1 MAETDLFQ
9 PKDLSSLNSF
19 GLSLKA
25 ERFFALKRLEQVETV
40 HAALKG
46 RACILLG
53 GGSNYLFTRD
63 PDEAVIAM
71 RLKGITVCEDGD
83 DIHLHVGAGENWHSF
98 TEYCVNRSYGG
109 IENLSL
115 IPGQVGT
122 APVQNIGAYGVEIR
136 EVVTYVNAF
145 DTQQREMVR
154 LQNEECGF
162 GYRDSIF
169 KSSQKDRFWITAVG
183 FQLSK
188 SAPIRTDYGAI
199 KGQLQA
205 EGVQQADIADV
216 ARAVIHIRKSKL
228 PDPDELGNAG
238 SFFKNPVLTEEASR
252 LLLNKYP
259 DAPHYPTPAGIKWA
273 AGWMIEQAGWKGHR
287 RDTHGVHDRQ
297 ALVLVNYGGAT
308 GKEIFDLSR
317 DIQKDVEKKFG
328 VTLEREVNVYL

>member
-1 MAETDLFQ
+1 MAEAGLFQ
-9 PKDLSSLNSF
+9 PADLSALNSF
-19 GLSLKA
+19 GLALKA
-25 ERFFALKRLEQVETV
+25 ERYFALDRLEQISTV

-46 RACILLG
+46 QKCLLLG
-53 GGSNYLFTRD
+53 GGSNFLFTRD
-63 PDEAVIAM
+63 PEEPIIAM
-71 RLKGITVCEDGD
+71 RIKGITVCEDGED
-83 DIHLHVGAGENWHSF
+83 VHLHVGAGENWHNF
-98 TEYCVNRSYGG
+98 TEYCVDRGYGG

-122 APVQNIGAYGVEIR
+122 APIQNIGAYGVEVRQVIS
-136 EVVTYVNAF
+136 YVDAF
-145 DTQQREMVR
+145 DTQQNEMRR
-154 LQNEECGF
+154 LKKEECGF

-188 SAPIRTDYGAI
+188 SAPVQTAYGAI
-199 KGQLQA
+199 RDQLQA
-205 EGVQQADIADV
+205 EGVKEPGIADV
-216 ARAVIHIRKSKL
+216 ARAVTHIRKSKL
-228 PDPDELGNAG
+228 PDPNELGNAG
-238 SFFKNPVLTEEASR
+238 SFFKNPVLSTEHSQV
-252 LLLNKYP
+252 LLNKYP
-259 DAPHYPTPAGIKWA
+259 NAPHYPATEGSKWA

-317 DIQKDVEKKFG
+317 DIQRDVEKKFG

>member
-1 MAETDLFQ
+1 MAEADLFQ
-9 PKDLSSLNSF
+9 PADLSALNSF
-19 GLSLKA
+19 GLALKA
-25 ERFFALKRLEQVETV
+25 ERYFALDRLEQISTV

-46 RACILLG
+46 RKCLLLG
-53 GGSNYLFTRD
+53 GGSNFLFTRD
-63 PDEAVIAM
+63 PEEPIIAM
-71 RLKGITVCEDGD
+71 RIKGIMVCEDGED
-83 DIHLHVGAGENWHSF
+83 VHLHVGAGENWHNF
-98 TEYCVNRSYGG
+98 TEYCVDRGYGG

-122 APVQNIGAYGVEIR
+122 APIQNIGAYGVEVRQVIS
-136 EVVTYVNAF
+136 YVDAF
-145 DTQQREMVR
+145 DTQQNEMRR
-154 LQNEECGF
+154 LKKEECGF

-188 SAPIRTDYGAI
+188 SAPVQTAYGAI
-199 KGQLQA
+199 RDQLQA
-205 EGVQQADIADV
+205 EGVKEPGIADV
-216 ARAVIHIRKSKL
+216 ARAVTHIRKSKL
-228 PDPDELGNAG
+228 PDPNELGNAG
-238 SFFKNPVLTEEASR
+238 SFFKNPVLSTEHSQV
-252 LLLNKYP
+252 LLNKYP
-259 DAPHYPTPAGIKWA
+259 NAPHYPATEGSKWA

-317 DIQKDVEKKFG
+317 DIQRDVEKKFG

>member
-1 MAETDLFQ
+1 MAEYDLFQ
-9 PKDLSSLNSF
+9 SKDLSSLNSF
-19 GLSLKA
+19 GLAVKA
-25 ERFFALKRLEQVETV
+25 ERYFALDRIEQIITV

-46 RACILLG
+46 QKCLLLG
-53 GGSNYLFTRD
+53 GGSNFLFTQD
-63 PDEAVIAM
+63 PEEAVIAM
-71 RLKGITVCEDGD
+71 RIKGITICEDGED
-83 DIHLHVGAGENWHSF
+83 VHLHVGAGENWHNF
-98 TEYCVNRSYGG
+98 TEYCVDRGYGG

-122 APVQNIGAYGVEIR
+122 APVQNIGAYGVEVR
-136 EVVTYVNAF
+136 EVITYVDAF
-145 DTQQREMVR
+145 DTQHKEMVR
-154 LQNEECGF
+154 LKNEECGF

-188 SAPIRTDYGAI
+188 SAPLHTAYGAI
-199 KGQLQA
+199 RNQLQA
-205 EGVQQADIADV
+205 EGAQEPSLVDV
-216 ARAVIHIRKSKL
+216 ASAVIHIRKGKL
-228 PDPDELGNAG
+228 PDPNELGNAG
-238 SFFKNPVLTEEASR
+238 SFFKNPVLSTERSR
-252 LLLNKYP
+252 VLLNKYP
-259 DAPHYPTPAGIKWA
+259 NAPHYPASDGFKWA